1 MSYSPAFRFTRS
13 TFAQS
18 RGPLSDDQIRAVAPS
33 VFADAA
39 HDSRSARYA
48 YIPTAD
54 VLSALRREGFE
65 VFSARQAITRDD
77 SRAGHAKHL
86 LRLRH
91 ASQMGALATVGDS
104 VPEILLLNSHDGT
117 SSYRMMGGVFRF
129 VCSNGMVVPDGT
141 CQTVS
146 VPHMGKIAD
155 RVTAG
160 AFEILDGLTRVIESR
175 DDMRALPLTTGE
187 QLAFASAAAVL
198 RFEPA
203 EGESAPVTPEQ
214 MNRARRGDD
223 TGSDLWTTLNRVQ
236 ENSIRGGLRGVT
248 RDANGRRQVRRTREV
263 TGIDQDVKLN
273 RALWTLAEEMRKLKA
288 TH

>member
-1 MSYSPAFRFTRS
+1 
-13 TFAQS
+13 
-18 RGPLSDDQIRAVAPS
+18 
-33 VFADAA
+33 
-39 HDSRSARYA
+39 
-48 YIPTAD
+48 
-54 VLSALRREGFE
+54 
-65 VFSARQAITRDD
+65 
-77 SRAGHAKHL
+77 
-86 LRLRH
+86 
-91 ASQMGALATVGDS
+91 
-104 VPEILLLNSHDGT
+104 
-117 SSYRMMGGVFRF
+117 
-129 VCSNGMVVPDGT
+129 
-141 CQTVS
+141 
-146 VPHMGKIAD
+146 MGKIAD